1 MITLLADAAQT
12 ATNTLDATS
21 IGQLLGSTL
30 AASGITGWIS
40 YRAGKRA
47 STPVDINNSP
57 LIVDRAAKYA
67 TIEDLR
73 KLETDLSADI
83 HDLKARQTNEMR
95 DVHQRLNGITIKLN
109 EVSGKQD
116 LMIDLIKSPHH
127 NLQV

>member
-1 MITLLADAAQT
+1 MITLLAEAAQT
-12 ATNTLDATS
+12 ASNTMDATS
-21 IGQLLGSTL
+21 IGQMLGSTL
-30 AASGITGWIS
+30 AASGITGWLS

-47 STPVDINNSP
+47 STPVDITTNP
-57 LIVDRAAKYA
+57 VIVDRAAKYA

-73 KLETDLSADI
+73 KLEADLSADI

-127 NLQV
+127 HLQV

>member
-1 MITLLADAAQT
+1 MITLLAEAASAASNTINMEGLGQMIGT
-12 ATNTLDATS
+12 A
-21 IGQLLGSTL
+21 LG
-30 AASGITGWIS
+30 ASGITGLIS

-47 STPVDINNSP
+47 ATPVDINNNP

-116 LMIDLIKSPHH
+116 LMITLIKSPNH
-127 NLQV
+127 NIQV